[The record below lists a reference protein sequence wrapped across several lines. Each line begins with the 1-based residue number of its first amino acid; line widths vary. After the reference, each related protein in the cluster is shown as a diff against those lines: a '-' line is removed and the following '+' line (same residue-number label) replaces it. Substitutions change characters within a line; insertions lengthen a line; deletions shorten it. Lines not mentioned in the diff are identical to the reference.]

1 MKRREIYSDLHCL
14 PPVIVRVDGRN
25 FRNAL
30 SRIGLE
36 KPYDKRF
43 ASEMAD
49 AIELFFKKSGLGPDF
64 AYTFSDEI
72 SFLFRNISF
81 SGRIEKIDSVIPSFM
96 SSALTIT
103 LGVDEPISFDSRVIP
118 VNEQNITEYLIW
130 RQDEAWRNCI
140 NSYAYYTLLSEG
152 MKEKKAAAILKNKD
166 SSQMHEL
173 LFQKDINISK
183 VPTWQKRGI
192 IIQKQ
197 EYQADGFNPHLG
209 EETTSIRKKV
219 VQNWNIPLFR
229 SPDGE
234 KFIGSIDG

>member
-1 MKRREIYSDLHCL
+1 MKRREIYSDLHCI

-25 FRNAL
+25 FRSAL
-30 SRIGLE
+30 SRIGLQ

-43 ASEMAD
+43 ASAMAD
-49 AIELFFKKSGLGPDF
+49 AIELFFKKSGLSPDF

-81 SGRIEKIDSVIPSFM
+81 DGRIEKIDSVIPSFI

-103 LGVDEPISFDSRVIP
+103 LETDEPISFDSRVIP
-118 VNEQNITEYLIW
+118 VNEENIIEYLAW

-152 MKEKKAAAILKNKD
+152 MKEKEAATLLKNKG
-166 SSQMHEL
+166 SSQMHEM
-173 LFQKDINISK
+173 LFQKGINVSK

-192 IIQKQ
+192 MVMKQ
-197 EYQADGFNPHLG
+197 EYHADGFNPYLG
-209 EETTSIRKKV
+209 EETTSIRKRIT
-219 VQNWNIPLFR
+219 QDWNIPLFK

-234 KFIGSIDG
+234 RFIRSLL